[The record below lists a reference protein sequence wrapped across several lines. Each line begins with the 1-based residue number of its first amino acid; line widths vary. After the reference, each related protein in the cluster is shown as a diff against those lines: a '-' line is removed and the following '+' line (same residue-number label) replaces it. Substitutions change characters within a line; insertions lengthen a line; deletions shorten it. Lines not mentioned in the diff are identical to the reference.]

1 MSILNKNIDSGGFI
15 CYNKTK
21 KGCAAMIKREKYLSK
36 IIPFIDKP
44 LIKVLIGVRR
54 SGKTVLLSQI
64 RDYILSCGVPKERVV
79 DMNFESFANRKYL
92 NPDELYAYVI
102 ERSKAVSGKRL
113 YLFFDEIQEAEE
125 WQKVINSLAVDI
137 DCDVYIT
144 GSNSN
149 LLSGELATYIAGR
162 YVHFTVYPFTFAE
175 YLQLCSGENTA
186 DREARFDDYLR
197 FGGLPQRFI
206 LDDEQS
212 VRTYL
217 DDVFNTIVIKDI
229 IARNKI
235 SDVELLRRLI
245 AFLLENVGNP
255 FSVNTI
261 CNKLKSEGIRTTV
274 PTLMNYIG
282 AIKDA
287 MVVQAAPR
295 YDLKGKALL
304 STSEKY
310 YATDLGLR
318 NNVKSS
324 DIVDYN
330 KLYENVVYI
339 EMLSRGY
346 EINVG
351 RIGEYE
357 VDFICVKGRDKIYI
371 QVAYLLADSSVVER
385 EFRPLLAIEDNYPKY
400 VVSGDR
406 HDFSNNGIIHKNI
419 INFLLSSD
427 L

>member
-1 MSILNKNIDSGGFI
+1 
-15 CYNKTK
+15 
-21 KGCAAMIKREKYLSK
+21 MIKREKYLQK
-36 IIPFIDKP
+36 IVPFIGKP
-44 LIKVLIGVRR
+44 LIKVLMGVRR

-64 RDYILSCGVPKERVV
+64 REYIQSAGTEAKRIV

-92 NPDELYAYVI
+92 NADELYELVLQK
-102 ERSKAVSGKRL
+102 SKAVSGEKI
-113 YLFFDEIQEAEE
+113 YLFFDEIQEVEG
-125 WQKVINSLAVDI
+125 WQKVINSLSVDV
-137 DCDVYIT
+137 DCDIYIT

-175 YLQLCSGENTA
+175 YMQFKGGAAIT
-186 DREARFDDYLR
+186 DREAYFDDYLR

-229 IARNKI
+229 IVHNKI
-235 SDVELLRRLI
+235 TDVDLLRRLI
-245 AFLLENVGNP
+245 SFLLENVGNP
-255 FSVNTI
+255 FSANTI
-261 CNKLKSEGIRTTV
+261 CNRLRNEGVKTTV
-274 PTLMNYIG
+274 PTLMNYIA
-282 AIKDA
+282 AIKNA
-287 MVVQAAPR
+287 MVVQVAPR
-295 YDLKGKALL
+295 YDIKGKALL
-304 STSEKY
+304 STNEKY

-330 KLYENVVYI
+330 KLYENVVFI

-351 RIGEYE
+351 KSGDYE
-357 VDFICVKGRDKIYI
+357 VDFICLKGRNKVYI
-371 QVAYLLADSSVVER
+371 QVAYLLADNAVVER
-385 EFRPLLAIEDNYPKY
+385 EFRPLMAIEDNFPKY

-419 INFLLSSD
+419 IDFLLSSD

>member
-1 MSILNKNIDSGGFI
+1 
-15 CYNKTK
+15 
-21 KGCAAMIKREKYLSK
+21 MIKRAKYLQK

-44 LIKVLIGVRR
+44 LIKVIIGVRR

-64 RDYILSCGVPKERVV
+64 REHIQASGIENECIVEL
-79 DMNFESFANRKYL
+79 NFESFANRKYQ
-92 NPDELYAYVI
+92 NANALYEHI
-102 ERSKAVSGKRL
+102 LQKSNAVSGKRL
-113 YLFFDEIQEAEE
+113 YLFFDEIQEVSD
-125 WQKVINSLAVDI
+125 WQKVINSFSVDI
-137 DCDVYIT
+137 DCDIYIT

-149 LLSGELATYIAGR
+149 MLSGELATYIAGR
-162 YVHFTVYPFTFAE
+162 YVHFTVYPFTFSE
-175 YLQLCSGENTA
+175 YLELKGGTGVTFPMSFPVVLTTEETYF
-186 DREARFDDYLR
+186 EDYLR
-197 FGGLPQRFI
+197 FGGLPQRFL

-212 VRTYL
+212 IRAYL

-235 SDVELLRRLI
+235 SDVDLLRRLT

-255 FSVNTI
+255 FSANAI
-261 CNKLKSEGIRTTV
+261 CNKLKSEGVKTTV
-274 PTLMNYIG
+274 ATLMNYIS
-282 AIKDA
+282 AIKNA
-287 MVVQAAPR
+287 MVVLTAPR

-330 KLYENVVYI
+330 KLYENVIFI

-351 RIGEYE
+351 KIGDYE
-357 VDFICVKGRDKIYI
+357 VDFICLKGREKLYI
-371 QVAYLLADSSVVER
+371 QVAYLLADQSVIER
-385 EFRPLLAIEDNYPKY
+385 EFRPLLKIEDNFPKY
-400 VVSGDR
+400 VVSGDK

-419 INFLLSSD
+419 IEFLLSPT

>member
-1 MSILNKNIDSGGFI
+1 M
-15 CYNKTK
+15 
-21 KGCAAMIKREKYLSK
+21 
-36 IIPFIDKP
+36 
-44 LIKVLIGVRR
+44 
-54 SGKTVLLSQI
+54 
-64 RDYILSCGVPKERVV
+64 
-79 DMNFESFANRKYL
+79 
-92 NPDELYAYVI
+92 
-102 ERSKAVSGKRL
+102 
-113 YLFFDEIQEAEE
+113 
-125 WQKVINSLAVDI
+125 
-137 DCDVYIT
+137 YIT

-175 YLQLCSGENTA
+175 YLQLCSGENA
-186 DREARFDDYLR
+186 AYRDARFDDYLR

-255 FSVNTI
+255 FSANAI

>member
-1 MSILNKNIDSGGFI
+1 MV
-15 CYNKTK
+15 
-21 KGCAAMIKREKYLSK
+21 KREKYLQK

-44 LIKVLIGVRR
+44 LIKVLMGVRR

-64 RDYILSCGVPKERVV
+64 REHIRSSGSETERLV

-92 NPDELYAYVI
+92 NAEALYDYVLQK
-102 ERSKAVSGKRL
+102 SKAVSGKKI

-125 WQKVINSLAVDI
+125 WQKVINSLTVDI
-137 DCDVYIT
+137 DCDIYIT

-175 YLQLCSGENTA
+175 YMQFKA
-186 DREARFDDYLR
+186 DLAEPVNEAEREACFDDYLR
-197 FGGLPQRFI
+197 FGGLPQRFM
-206 LDDEQS
+206 LEDEQS

-217 DDVFNTIVIKDI
+217 DDVFNAIVIKDI

-245 AFLLENVGNP
+245 SFLLENVGNP
-255 FSVNTI
+255 FSANTI
-261 CNKLKSEGIRTTV
+261 CNRLRNEGVKTTV
-274 PTLMNYIG
+274 PTLMNYIA
-282 AIKDA
+282 AIKNA
-287 MVVQAAPR
+287 MVVQVAPR
-295 YDLKGKALL
+295 YDIKGKALL
-304 STSEKY
+304 STNEKY

-330 KLYENVVYI
+330 KLYENVVFI

-351 RIGEYE
+351 KSGDYE
-357 VDFICVKGRDKIYI
+357 VDFICLKGRNKVYI
-371 QVAYLLADSSVVER
+371 QVAYLLADNAVVER
-385 EFRPLLAIEDNYPKY
+385 EFRPLMAIEDNFPKY

-419 INFLLSSD
+419 IDFLLSSD